1 MSGIP
6 LIYEGVEFSLVE
18 ELRGWVAQV
27 PRFGRTM
34 YFTTQEDA
42 VAEAVRLINAFLLP
56 RAIRQHDRAA

>member
-34 YFTTQEDA
+34 YFATQEDA